1 MEGRKEGR
9 KGGRKEKDLE
19 LSRSFRYNIYLPGT
33 GTGTYLG
40 RGTVGQKDKIMNDRR
55 EMYVKLS

>member
-1 MEGRKEGR
+1 ME
-9 KGGRKEKDLE
+9 GRKEKDLE
-19 LSRSFRYNIYLPGT
+19 LSRSFRYNIYLPGTGT